1 MTSLWGMGRIRVAL
15 GLFVAA
21 QLGGPAIQHA
31 IAQDLEPRA
40 FSPAPVGLNFAALGY
55 AFSYGN
61 VVLDPSLPI
70 TDGEADVHSVLAA
83 YVRTIDFFGLSGKVD
98 AAVPYVAYGKW
109 KGLVEG
115 VPDSTTRSGFG
126 DPIVRL
132 SVNFIGAPALKLPDF
147 AQREQGTVVGA
158 SFQVRMPLGQYDP
171 TKLINLGT
179 NRWTFKPRIGV
190 SQPFGRWIVEGHG
203 TAWFFTDNPDSFG
216 NRISQN
222 PLWALDAHVA
232 RLFGKGIWASL
243 DLGYII
249 GGRASSNGVES
260 TAQQESLRGGLTLA
274 IPLAQRHSIKLG
286 YFFGLYTELGSDF
299 DNLLVVYQYRWGGGI

>member
-1 MTSLWGMGRIRVAL
+1 MNPVSGSGRTRLAL
-15 GLFVAA
+15 GLFIAAHLAGVALEPVA
-21 QLGGPAIQHA
+21 
-31 IAQDLEPRA
+31 AQDLEPRA

-55 AFSYGN
+55 AYSYGN
-61 VVLDPSLPI
+61 VVLDPALPI
-70 TDGEADVHSVLAA
+70 SDGEADVHSVLGA
-83 YVRTIDFFGLSGKVD
+83 YVRTIDFFGMSGKVD

-109 KGLVEG
+109 TGLVEG

-126 DPIVRL
+126 DPLVRL
-132 SVNFIGAPALKLPDF
+132 SVNFIGAPALKLPEF
-147 AQREQGTVVGA
+147 AQRKQGAVVGA

-171 TKLINLGT
+171 TKIINLGT

-216 NRISQN
+216 NRISQD

-232 RLFGKGIWASL
+232 RLFGTGIWASF
-243 DLGYII
+243 DLGYIV
-249 GGRASSNGVES
+249 GGRTESNGVPS
-260 TAQQESLRGGLTLA
+260 TARQESLRGGATLA
-274 IPLAQRHSIKLG
+274 LPLARRHSIKLG

>member
-1 MTSLWGMGRIRVAL
+1 ML
-15 GLFVAA
+15 GVLLAA
-21 QLGGPAIQHA
+21 QFGGSTVRESR
-31 IAQDLEPRA
+31 AQDLEPRA
-40 FSPAPVGLNFAALGY
+40 FSPVPVGLNFAALGY
-55 AFSYGN
+55 AYSYGN
-61 VVLDPSLPI
+61 VVLDPALPI

-83 YVRTIDFFGLSGKVD
+83 YVRTIDFFGMSGKLD

-126 DPIVRL
+126 DPLVRL

-147 AQREQGTVVGA
+147 AKRAQGTVVGA

-190 SQPFGRWIVEGHG
+190 SKPIGRWIVEGHG
-203 TAWFFTDNPDSFG
+203 TAWFFTDNPDAG
-216 NRISQN
+216 GAVLSQQ

-232 RLFGKGIWASL
+232 RLFGSGIWASF
-243 DLGYII
+243 DLGYIV
-249 GGRASSNGVES
+249 GGRTSSNGVPS
-260 TAQQESLRGGLTLA
+260 TARQESVRGGATLA
-274 IPLAQRHSIKLG
+274 IPLARRHSIKLG

-299 DNLLVVYQYRWGGGI
+299 DNLLLVYQYRWGGGI